1 MKNFQIIWLNPQ
13 IARTPDSHT
22 RGGMGARRAALL
34 AGVLIAHCTAVG
46 RAGTPNAWS
55 AVDLSGDVPGRLR
68 GHGTAEAGGLLYV
81 FGGNSNDIGR
91 NNRLTEID
99 PATGV
104 CTRLDAGAGVTGA
117 PPAAREDFG
126 FAALDG
132 VLWVFGGYVGDRH
145 AEARRSNDLYAYTI
159 AVRAWRQ
166 LDAAAGD
173 TGEPPARSRM
183 GFSAGAGGLLL
194 TFGFPNARDAH
205 FFDVASQVWRALPAP
220 PAPDRQAHAQA
231 VLNGSIFVFGGMG
244 EGAGT
249 AGGTRNDLLA
259 LKLGDAAAQWTVVA
273 VQGDVPTNRSGSVLV
288 SFGQQLLLYGG
299 YSSDSVGDSST
310 ARTTY
315 HNDTALFDP
324 RTGSWTAVT
333 GAAGTWAGRDA
344 FGGAAVIGC
353 SVYLYGGNTASG
365 RSNKLIRYE
374 ADAAG
379 GRALHACTCAPGQTG
394 PSGNTCKPCDKGKFK
409 GASGTHPCT
418 VAPQC
423 PANSVSA
430 TTSNGSSAACW
441 CNAGYSGP
449 VDGGACQACAAG
461 SHKSW
466 VGGGLCINCDDGKSS
481 PAGSD
486 AGSDCIN
493 CAAGKF
499 AVAGGI
505 CTNCAAGKSS
515 SAGSDADSDCTDCA
529 AGKFAAAAGGVCTNC
544 AAGKYALS
552 TAAQSCSDCVA
563 GTFSPTVGASS
574 PAACQSCAAGKFSVI
589 VAANNS
595 EVCDGCPPNAISA
608 IGSASRAS
616 CTCKPGFSGPNGGTC
631 KACAAG
637 SFKPFMGDAA
647 CSDCSAGKSSP
658 AGSDAGSDCT
668 NCAAG
673 KFSAAGGICTNC
685 AAGKSSSAGSDAD
698 SDCTDCAAGKFAT
711 SGGVCTNCAAG
722 KWCADDRIEPVDENA
737 GEESVAPA
745 ATEHFVTLTVTMP
758 YTKADFNTDVQK
770 QYKNAVA
777 SAAGTTVLNVDIL
790 SITESRRR
798 AGSVVV
804 ETKIRAVDAASASSI
819 RSRLGSGDTIEATL
833 NASLKSQGLRE
844 AVHVSLSTTSSN
856 MPLVIGGAAGGGA
869 AFLLLLSVCIWLQR
883 RHTRGF
889 CPPAEASAT
898 FADIH
903 EPSPAGVSTAQARAG
918 LGSTARALLMS
929 PQPTPNSDM
938 RHVIGGVC
946 RDTPVLARNKKW
958 EEAQE
963 GRDLQRDA
971 MNSKCVLCR
980 ENEPTM
986 AFMPCGHRGVCERC
1000 DDFISFNGG
1009 SALSTCPMCGQDVK
1023 EMKRIFVN

>member
-173 TGEPPARSRM
+173 TGAPPARSRM
-183 GFSAGAGGLLL
+183 GFSAGAGGLLV

-310 ARTTY
+310 TMTTY

-529 AGKFAAAAGGVCTNC
+529 AGKFA
-544 AAGKYALS
+544 
-552 TAAQSCSDCVA
+552 
-563 GTFSPTVGASS
+563 
-574 PAACQSCAAGKFSVI
+574 
-589 VAANNS
+589 
-595 EVCDGCPPNAISA
+595 
-608 IGSASRAS
+608 
-616 CTCKPGFSGPNGGTC
+616 
-631 KACAAG
+631 
-637 SFKPFMGDAA
+637 
-647 CSDCSAGKSSP
+647 
-658 AGSDAGSDCT
+658 
-668 NCAAG
+668 
-673 KFSAAGGICTNC
+673 
-685 AAGKSSSAGSDAD
+685 
-698 SDCTDCAAGKFAT
+698 T

-722 KWCADDRIEPVDENA
+722 KRCADDRIEPVDENA